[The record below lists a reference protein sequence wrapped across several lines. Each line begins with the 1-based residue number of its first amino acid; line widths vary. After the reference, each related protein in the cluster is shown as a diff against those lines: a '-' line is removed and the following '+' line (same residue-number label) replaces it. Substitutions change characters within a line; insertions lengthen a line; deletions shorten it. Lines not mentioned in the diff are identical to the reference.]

1 MMSRSLSETGD
12 NSKLLVAMERAR
24 ERKFADFIDFLAGFI
39 AELNRLAAEGCVVL
53 VEGVRDVRAMRGVGY
68 RGDIMSVSSVKRKE
82 SESLLTVSK
91 RVIIMTDLDPEGRRL
106 AARFA
111 KSFTHRGLSISLD
124 QRRRLLLASR
134 GVFRHIENLKRFSQ
148 LMADVEVQGAEI

>member
-1 MMSRSLSETGD
+1 MSETGD
-12 NSKLLVAMERAR
+12 NSNLLVAMEHAQK
-24 ERKFADFIDFLAGFI
+24 RKFADFVDFLAGFI

-53 VEGVRDVRAMRGVGY
+53 VEGARDVHAMRGVGY
-68 RGDIMSVSSVKRKE
+68 KGGIMSVSSVRRRE
-82 SESLLTVSK
+82 SESLLAGSK

-106 AARFA
+106 AARFS
-111 KSFTHRGLSISLD
+111 KSFAHRGLSISLT

-148 LMADVEVQGAEI
+148 LVADVEVQGAEI